1 MTGHHPQPAAQPPRA
16 TTQPWPHVRRPA
28 HPRAALSLVLGIV
41 GLGGLVLLVP
51 FAVSPLAWYFGAV
64 ARREAERDERRWS
77 PSPMAT
83 AGMIMGA
90 IGTVLLLAAVLVLG
104 GVTLLTSML
113 MGTDT
118 GY

>member
-1 MTGHHPQPAAQPPRA
+1 MSVPRPAQAAPGTVGAYPAA
-16 TTQPWPHVRRPA
+16 RRPP

-64 ARREAERDERRWS
+64 ARREAQREEHRWS

-83 AGMIMGA
+83 AGMITGA
-90 IGTVLLLAAVLVLG
+90 IGTVLLIAGVLVLG
-104 GVTLLTSML
+104 GVALLTTL
-113 MGTDT
+113 VMGTDT